1 MSQQAVAKRAA
12 GEAAAALV
20 ESGMCVGLGTGST
33 TEYAIEAIGRR
44 VREEGLEIVGTPTS
58 YAAELLARKLRIPLA
73 PLDEL
78 AELDLAI
85 DGADEIDP
93 ELNLIKGRGAA
104 HSREKVVASL
114 ARQFIVL
121 GDESKLV
128 DRLGRSMPVPVEVL
142 PMAATPVRRA
152 LERMGAPVEIRMG
165 VRKDGPVVTDQGF
178 WILDAHFRDI
188 EDPEALDA
196 ALLAL
201 PGVLDHGL
209 FLGIA
214 TDVLVGELDGTV
226 RHLRRR
232 GG

>member
-1 MSQQAVAKRAA
+1 MSDRAVAKRAA
-12 GEAAAALV
+12 GEAAAAFV
-20 ESGMCVGLGTGST
+20 ESGMCIGLGTGST
-33 TEYAIEAIGRR
+33 AEYAIVAIGRR

-58 YAAELLARKLRIPLA
+58 YAAELLARKLGIPLA

-78 AELDLAI
+78 EELDLAI

-93 ELNLIKGRGAA
+93 ALNLIKGRGGA
-104 HSREKVVASL
+104 HTREKVVATL
-114 ARQFIVL
+114 ARRFVVL

-128 DRLGRSMPVPVEVL
+128 ELLGRSMPVPVEVL
-142 PMAATPVRRA
+142 PMAAAPVKRA
-152 LERMGAPVEIRMG
+152 IERMGVAAEVRMG

-178 WILDAHFRDI
+178 WIIDARFPDI
-188 EDPEALDA
+188 EDPEALDN

-209 FLGIA
+209 FLGMA

-226 RHLRRR
+226 RHLRR
-232 GG
+232 